1 MGFGDTLKKLDALR
15 LQQSVK
21 ATVQFNGRLS
31 FTIEASKMMGLSEE
45 KSLIVFE
52 SDNGDLGVTVSSKG
66 DPDAFILKKNGAYFY
81 IAFRN
86 YLRQAKMDYRKDKII
101 YDISE
106 LDEKLEG
113 RTLYKFER
121 RILPRDP
128 KDIQAADQIDEDDDE
143 SQPSTDAKTGANNLD
158 DNKNLNQQTTTDK
171 QE

>member
-21 ATVQFNGRLS
+21 ATVQYNGRLS

-52 SDNGDLGVTVSSKG
+52 ADNGDLGVTISEKG
-66 DPDAFILKKNGAYFY
+66 DPDAFVLKKNGPYFY
-81 IAFRN
+81 IAFVN
-86 YLRQAKMDYRKDKII
+86 YLRRAKLDFRKDKII
-101 YDISE
+101 YDIME

-128 KDIQAADQIDEDDDE
+128 KDASDQIDEDDDE
-143 SQPSTDAKTGANNLD
+143 TQATPDAQTGANNKEG
-158 DNKNLNQQTTTDK
+158 NKNLNPPSTTDK